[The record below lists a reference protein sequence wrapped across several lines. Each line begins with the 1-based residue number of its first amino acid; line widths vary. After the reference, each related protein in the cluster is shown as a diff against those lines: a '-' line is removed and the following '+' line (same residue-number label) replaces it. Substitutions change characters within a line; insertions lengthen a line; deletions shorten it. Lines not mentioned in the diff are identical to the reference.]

1 MLGVF
6 YFPKGTTWEELVP
19 ERDAVCSSALAF
31 ASSGEQISL
40 YSPSPVQHPNPHA
53 RRILKHTTK
62 HATIAHRPA
71 ANNYP
76 YVLHFKRHNYSS
88 YLQAL
93 LNRISPPSMHIPAP
107 PVQTHIPS
115 LSVWGG
121 GHFSDLAPP
130 LSIQLARCYSDEC
143 QPKAFH
149 TCTQLGGV
157 EEGIRSCS
165 AWNHFSSLAA
175 HPRSLCDSGL
185 GPDKGV
191 TMNVSDSGQRFAVRC
206 VWINYFNIDFSEWTN
221 IC

>member
-121 GHFSDLAPP
+121 GGHFSDLDEWMSAQSFPYMHAAGGCGGGDKELLGLKSFFFPCCPP
-130 LSIQLARCYSDEC
+130 
-143 QPKAFH
+143 PVF
-149 TCTQLGGV
+149 V
-157 EEGIRSCS
+157 
-165 AWNHFSSLAA
+165 W
-175 HPRSLCDSGL
+175 L
-185 GPDKGV
+185 GPWP
-191 TMNVSDSGQRFAVRC
+191 R
-206 VWINYFNIDFSEWTN
+206 
-221 IC
+221 

>member
-121 GHFSDLAPP
+121 GVTSLTLPHHSPFSWPDA
-130 LSIQLARCYSDEC
+130 IQ
-143 QPKAFH
+143 
-149 TCTQLGGV
+149 
-157 EEGIRSCS
+157 
-165 AWNHFSSLAA
+165 
-175 HPRSLCDSGL
+175 
-185 GPDKGV
+185 
-191 TMNVSDSGQRFAVRC
+191 MNVSPKLSIHARSWG
-206 VWINYFNIDFSEWTN
+206 VWRRG
-221 IC
+221 